1 MSENQVLKTI
11 KERRS
16 VHRFKQGPVTD
27 EQLTS
32 ILEAGRWAP
41 SFANSQPWSF
51 LVVRDPDT
59 KKKLTEVV
67 ERVTIARQG
76 VTEAP
81 LLIAV
86 VVDPLKDP
94 RHYLEA
100 GAVATQNMSL
110 AAQSLGL
117 GSYWVGVYD
126 PSGRRNTAEAK
137 MKKVLGIPR
146 EFRLVALLPIGVP
159 VQVPDRDREK
169 LSDIVRYESFGQA

>member
-1 MSENQVLKTI
+1 MGENQVLQTI

-16 VHRFKQGPVTD
+16 VHRFKQEPVTD

-41 SFANSQPWSF
+41 SFANTQPWSF
-51 LVVRDPDT
+51 VVIKDPDT
-59 KKKLTEVV
+59 KSKLMDVV
-67 ERVTIARQG
+67 ERVTIARKG

-86 VVDPLKDP
+86 VADPLKDP
-94 RHYLEA
+94 RHYVEA
-100 GAVATQNMSL
+100 GAVATQNMAL

-126 PSGRRNTAEAK
+126 PSGKRNTAEAK
-137 MKKVLGIPR
+137 MKSVLGIPR
-146 EFRLVALLPIGVP
+146 EFRLIALLPVGVP
-159 VQVPDRDREK
+159 AQAPERDRER
-169 LSDIVRYESFGQA
+169 LTDIVRYEKFA